1 MTRGNFAIFLLS
13 FLFFS
18 VRDDSDLSLP
28 RTNRAKGSHRL
39 RGPVFAFYEAEKK
52 GLLFCFPRARLLYL
66 ETDGRERRFASNRP
80 PPDGTKNTKKLKK
93 IEIRA
98 RTSARELVAICSS
111 SKSRSKN
118 AYSFDSFPSALEN
131 GRSLS
136 TGRESAQLLFFFDVV
151 DGLLFFIRKPLLFS
165 KPLLA

>member
-1 MTRGNFAIFLLS
+1 
-13 FLFFS
+13 
-18 VRDDSDLSLP
+18 
-28 RTNRAKGSHRL
+28 
-39 RGPVFAFYEAEKK
+39 
-52 GLLFCFPRARLLYL
+52 LLYL
-66 ETDGRERRFASNRP
+66 ETDGRELVASP
-80 PPDGTKNTKKLKK
+80 QTDHHPDGTKNTKKKIKK

-98 RTSARELVAICSS
+98 RTSAREFVAICSS

-136 TGRESAQLLFFFDVV
+136 TERARSFFFFDVVV
-151 DGLLFFIRKPLLFS
+151 DGLLFFRKPLLFS

>member
-1 MTRGNFAIFLLS
+1 MKPKKRFA
-13 FLFFS
+13 FLFS
-18 VRDDSDLSLP
+18 
-28 RTNRAKGSHRL
+28 
-39 RGPVFAFYEAEKK
+39 
-52 GLLFCFPRARLLYL
+52 PRAIALSRNRRPRASLRLKP
-66 ETDGRERRFASNRP
+66 TTTRRH
-80 PPDGTKNTKKLKK
+80 KEHKKKIKK

-98 RTSARELVAICSS
+98 RTSAREFVAICSS

-136 TGRESAQLLFFFDVV
+136 TESARSFFFFDVV
-151 DGLLFFIRKPLLFS
+151 DGLLFFRKPLLFS